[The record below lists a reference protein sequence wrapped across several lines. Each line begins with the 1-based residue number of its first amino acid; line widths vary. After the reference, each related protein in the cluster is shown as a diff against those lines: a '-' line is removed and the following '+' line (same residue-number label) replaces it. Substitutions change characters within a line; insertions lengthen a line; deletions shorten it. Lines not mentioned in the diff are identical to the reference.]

1 MYNSQEIIERSIYS
15 ALLQVA
21 IALGYS
27 VDPNDYLPVSEA
39 NAARMKA
46 DIQALQK
53 YIPVFGTANSS
64 SKDKKTTPRIVV
76 NARGFY
82 PGMVGLPKEI
92 VGKEVGLGYMA
103 NEEPYETLDQYID
116 IHLVANTQEDLR
128 ILHSI
133 MFTALPQRGYIKPY
147 TAEEFLFSGNIFL
160 EVGNFFDLP
169 NTTLGLMEKVYEFRV
184 YDTLIGEKE
193 DLPVDWVPIN
203 DISVVLEKYKESRLL
218 LHLNSQDFNRDFNR
232 DFSIQDFKV

>member
-92 VGKEVGLGYMA
+92 VGKEVGLGYTA

-218 LHLNSQDFNRDFNR
+218 LHIVSPDFNGDFNR